1 VQLIN
6 KDAAAWKLVLIEDS
20 NNDSYV
26 AIGEVMASDYTPERV
41 PGGMKAEAQKSRV
54 LLKLVTKP
62 KTVLPFEVRDHGGK
76 VVCRTLGEAFMKK
89 KGVLWLQRDTMLT
102 EPDGCTVST
111 WE

>member
-1 VQLIN
+1 
-6 KDAAAWKLVLIEDS
+6 
-20 NNDSYV
+20 
-26 AIGEVMASDYTPERV
+26 
-41 PGGMKAEAQKSRV
+41 
-54 LLKLVTKP
+54 LKLVTKP